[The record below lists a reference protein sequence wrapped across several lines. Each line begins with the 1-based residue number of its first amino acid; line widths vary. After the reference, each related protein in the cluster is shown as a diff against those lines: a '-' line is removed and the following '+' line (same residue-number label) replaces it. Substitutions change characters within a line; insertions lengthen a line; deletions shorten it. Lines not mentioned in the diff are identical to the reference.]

1 MISCSQCKFQLQEK
15 TVFSSYSETLILLKK
30 WFRNYTCLIKNNF
43 LMQEQE
49 SNTNF
54 WEGRVS
60 SFLSYALELVVF
72 LYTTALDLVEQ
83 LVWGSNRHWIQTSS
97 CVHLEQSG
105 VKSCWSTYLI
115 RKPHSSCELP
125 LRGDL
130 RMGLTPP
137 KYRRP
142 LGVTLASGDMV
153 RAVGLGAHPKGGIWN
168 SWLAL

>member
-1 MISCSQCKFQLQEK
+1 MSPVISCSQCKFQLQEK

-83 LVWGSNRHWIQTSS
+83 LVWGSNRH
-97 CVHLEQSG
+97 
-105 VKSCWSTYLI
+105 
-115 RKPHSSCELP
+115 
-125 LRGDL
+125 
-130 RMGLTPP
+130 
-137 KYRRP
+137 
-142 LGVTLASGDMV
+142 
-153 RAVGLGAHPKGGIWN
+153 
-168 SWLAL
+168 